1 MMFLLLLLI
10 TTIQSFQ
17 ILPYLK
23 QPYLN
28 SNLLLKYKSTMQ
40 TVKSYSDINLK
51 TIHNKSQIF
60 KIESTKSFI
69 FNDEI
74 ISQIYPFETSIKQS
88 KFIEISYKDSKRNNI
103 TFEWIKFSKCIPNNS
118 KNRATYRQSWSIDL
132 GSGIT
137 FRLDFSSF
145 LGGIGP
151 TFKNENNLDFGIGGS
166 IVCEVE
172 PGHNLQFAIFIESF
186 DIENVKFREVKFS
199 KLRLKKNYEKNTEKG
214 WKKFPKYKLV
224 NKNNIQLAC
233 FIDPELQNC

>member
-74 ISQIYPFETSIKQS
+74 ISQIYPFETSIKNQ
-88 KFIEISYKDSKRNNI
+88 
-103 TFEWIKFSKCIPNNS
+103 
-118 KNRATYRQSWSIDL
+118 
-132 GSGIT
+132 
-137 FRLDFSSF
+137 
-145 LGGIGP
+145 
-151 TFKNENNLDFGIGGS
+151 NL
-166 IVCEVE
+166 
-172 PGHNLQFAIFIESF
+172 
-186 DIENVKFREVKFS
+186 
-199 KLRLKKNYEKNTEKG
+199 
-214 WKKFPKYKLV
+214 
-224 NKNNIQLAC
+224 
-233 FIDPELQNC
+233 